1 VWSDCR
7 WQVYLPARQHVF
19 AVKETAEMAS
29 RLYVGNLP
37 YTADEQ
43 QLRQVFAA
51 FGDVVEVRIVT
62 DRDSG
67 QSKGFAFVEMTTNQA
82 AADAITSLNGTQL
95 GDRTLTVNEAKP
107 RRERSSGYGSG
118 NGYDRRP
125 RRDDRS
131 SY

>member
-1 VWSDCR
+1 
-7 WQVYLPARQHVF
+7 
-19 AVKETAEMAS
+19 MAT

-51 FGDVVEVRIVT
+51 FGDVVEVHLVT

-67 QSKGFAFVEMTTNQA
+67 QSKGFAFVEMSTNQA
-82 AADAITSLNGTQL
+82 AADAIASLTGTQL

-107 RRERSSGYGSG
+107 RPERASGYGSG